1 MDPQIGPKRQ
11 ASAAPAPAVLRAGA
25 MLRVLAD
32 AEGAP
37 VPLGRLATAVGAPR
51 SSTMNILAALSE
63 LGFVS
68 ASRNGYTLGR
78 GLAELA
84 HSFFDTFAPVQRFME
99 TCASATPAL
108 EATAQLGTLD
118 GFEVVYLARHDGAQL
133 IRIASRIGGRLPA
146 NCTALGKAML
156 ASLRD
161 DEREKVF
168 SAFPSPMPQMTDLSI
183 NDVDVLRG
191 EVELVKRQ
199 GFALDAEETTPGIVC
214 VAVPLSAEQTLDD
227 VYAVSA
233 SILRAQA
240 TAEKVD
246 ATVDL
251 LRALAARTA
260 AR

>member
-1 MDPQIGPKRQ
+1 
-11 ASAAPAPAVLRAGA
+11 
-25 MLRVLAD
+25 ML
-32 AEGAP
+32 
-37 VPLGRLATAVGAPR
+37 
-51 SSTMNILAALSE
+51 S
-63 LGFVS
+63 
-68 ASRNGYTLGR
+68 
-78 GLAELA
+78 
-84 HSFFDTFAPVQRFME
+84 
-99 TCASATPAL
+99 
-108 EATAQLGTLD
+108 
-118 GFEVVYLARHDGAQL
+118 
-133 IRIASRIGGRLPA
+133 
-146 NCTALGKAML
+146 
-156 ASLRD
+156 SLRD

-183 NDVDVLRG
+183 NDLDVLRG

-233 SILRAQA
+233 SILRTQA